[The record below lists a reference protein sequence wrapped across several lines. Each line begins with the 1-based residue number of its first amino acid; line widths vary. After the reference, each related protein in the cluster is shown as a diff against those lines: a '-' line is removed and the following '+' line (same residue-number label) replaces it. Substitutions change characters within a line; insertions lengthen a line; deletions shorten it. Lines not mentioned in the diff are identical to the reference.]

1 MLFNAHHD
9 AVPFMLPEFVPGAS
23 WLARI
28 DTSFRTRAEPEKST
42 PAHGAIRCRD
52 ARSCCCSD
60 RSAAREI
67 PSSHAVRGGTRGEV
81 SPVFGCGPP
90 APAAWSSK

>member
-28 DTSFRTRAEPEKST
+28 DTSFSDAVPELETVTPRTEYPLQGRSLVLLQQQER
-42 PAHGAIRCRD
+42 GA
-52 ARSCCCSD
+52 
-60 RSAAREI
+60 
-67 PSSHAVRGGTRGEV
+67 
-81 SPVFGCGPP
+81 
-90 APAAWSSK
+90 